1 MKISRTISV
10 PEDLAGRRLDQAA
23 ATLWPD
29 FSRSRI
35 QTWIR
40 GGFLTVNGVTRP
52 GKAAVAA
59 SDELRLD
66 AELTE
71 QVAPASEPIPL
82 TVIHK
87 DPALFVI
94 DKPAGLVVHPGA
106 GNTRGT
112 LQNALLH
119 LDPDL
124 VNVPRAGIVHR
135 LDKDTSGLLLVARSL
150 TAHHYLVERLQER
163 AIKRSYWA
171 VCQGELTGGGT
182 IDAPIGR
189 HPTNRLKMAVREGGK
204 PALTRYRLLDRFR
217 GHSLVEAQLET
228 GRTHQIRVHFA
239 HRGFP
244 LVGDP
249 VYGGRPRFPKSP
261 SPALLRVLGEFK
273 RQALHARSLQFEH
286 PIEGREMSLSADPP
300 ADFAHLVKVLVDDR
314 DGA

>member
-10 PEDLAGRRLDQAA
+10 PEELAGRRLDQAA
-23 ATLWPD
+23 ALLWPD

-40 GGFLTVNGVTRP
+40 EGFLTVNGALRA
-52 GKAAVAA
+52 GKATVSAA
-59 SDELRLD
+59 DELRLD
-66 AELTE
+66 AELAE
-71 QVAPASEPIPL
+71 EVAPISEPIPL
-82 TVIHK
+82 TVIHR
-87 DPALFVI
+87 DSALFII

-119 LDPDL
+119 LDPEL
-124 VNVPRAGIVHR
+124 VSVPRAGIVHR
-135 LDKDTSGLLLVARSL
+135 LDKDTSGLLIVARSL
-150 TAHHYLVERLQER
+150 TAHHRLVERLQER
-163 AIKRSYWA
+163 AIKRTYWA

-182 IDAPIGR
+182 IDAPVGR
-189 HPTNRLKMAVREGGK
+189 HPSNRLKMAVRDGGK

-249 VYGGRPRFPKSP
+249 VYGGRPKFPKSP
-261 SPALLRVLGEFK
+261 SPALLERLGAFK
-273 RQALHARSLQFEH
+273 RQALHAQSLAFEH
-286 PIEGREMSLSADPP
+286 PTEGVDVRFSADPP
-300 ADFAHLVKVLVDDR
+300 SDFAKLLQVLVEDR